1 MARPTKLTYEIQQRI
16 DDNIA
21 LGLPYLLPLKLPE
34 LRIRHFTTGTRK
46 AKIQNLEN
54 TLNSINLFKSVTQMP
69 LKNVLNVYNESTKA
83 GNCQVCMWI
92 LERRFPEDFTR
103 RQYRKMNIVSE
114 NKNENVEITIKEA
127 DILRKK
133 ILAKFDRF

>member
-16 DDNIA
+16 GDNIA
-21 LGLPYLLPLKLPE
+21 LGLPYLLPLKLSE

-69 LKNVLNVYNESTKA
+69 LKNVLNVLMNQQKQEIA
-83 GNCQVCMWI
+83 
-92 LERRFPEDFTR
+92 RFACGFWRDVS
-103 RQYRKMNIVSE
+103 RKTSPDDNIV
-114 NKNENVEITIKEA
+114 K
-127 DILRKK
+127 
-133 ILAKFDRF
+133 